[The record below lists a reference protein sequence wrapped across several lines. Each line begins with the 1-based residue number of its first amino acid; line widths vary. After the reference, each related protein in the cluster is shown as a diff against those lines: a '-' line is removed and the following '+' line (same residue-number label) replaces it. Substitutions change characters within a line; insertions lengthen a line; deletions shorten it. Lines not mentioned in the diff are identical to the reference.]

1 MITYI
6 NNLILVF
13 ILVVFFKYEI
23 LFLCFIILKLFYL
36 LIYVGDIGKF
46 FILKIFKIFLDL
58 KD

>member
-1 MITYI
+1 MFNKCLVFMITYI

-46 FILKIFKIFLDL
+46 FILKIF
-58 KD
+58 